1 VHLARG
7 HQARSIKWRPDL
19 PQRKL
24 DAIDALQIG
33 VVDKLLFEFSEAG
46 YEALEEQGLA
56 AALLIPPIDGGL
68 GNAEG
73 GLLDN
78 ICEIYRLPGKK
89 YLLGWIVGRKVCG
102 RVGQASDQEL
112 CLDLRRVMMRYASDP
127 NSVPLALGV
136 MRTNWG
142 SDPNFLGSYSCMPV
156 GPGAMATFPPK
167 RSQKWSLSD
176 SFFPHYLQ
184 ISHSLT
190 HSLTHSLSIHLNSF
204 PVPVTGRAGV
214 VALGEPIDNLLF
226 AGEATHGCYYGT
238 VHGGWLSG
246 EREARRILGLPLES
260 EGD

>member
-56 AALLIPPIDGGL
+56 AALLIPPLGGGL
-68 GNAEG
+68 GEGEG
-73 GLLDN
+73 GLLDD

-102 RVGQASDQEL
+102 RVGQASDEEL

-127 NSVPLALGV
+127 SSVPLALGV
-136 MRTNWG
+136 VRTNWG

-156 GPGAMATFPPK
+156 GPGALRQPMCHQNARKSGLSPTFSS
-167 RSQKWSLSD
+167 RTMMSSSAYLS
-176 SFFPHYLQ
+176 H
-184 ISHSLT
+184 T
-190 HSLTHSLSIHLNSF
+190 HSLPPFLSLPFSLSPS
-204 PVPVTGRAGV
+204 
-214 VALGEPIDNLLF
+214 
-226 AGEATHGCYYGT
+226 
-238 VHGGWLSG
+238 
-246 EREARRILGLPLES
+246 LPLS
-260 EGD
+260 LSPSLPFDSSKFIFPPCHR